1 METETRQ
8 LMREYLEAFLLVVG
22 DSLEYIVVSGEA
34 VSDFPTPVDH
44 GHCQHHLGGEA
55 LDPLRLARLLVVLLK
70 KKQMKKNI
78 YL

>member
-1 METETRQ
+1 METETSE

-70 KKQMKKNI
+70 KNR
-78 YL
+78 